1 MTNKRDDFD
10 PKAYNPEFQ
19 WSFLAPKYW
28 GTWLAVVIALPLA
41 LLPNALRRT
50 LVSALVKGQIKKNRG
65 TIRRATINLKL
76 CFPDWSDE
84 KRFAVL
90 EQNLITAGTFLS
102 GFAAVTLKGK
112 NWLNNNTDVKGIEHL
127 RKLEANGEKAILLV
141 PHSWAIDI
149 PAILLASKG
158 LPVSAMANSQ
168 KNLVLD
174 WLMHKQRVQHGGRV
188 YDRSGG
194 IKPFIKSVKDG
205 YLGYYLPD
213 QDHGP
218 EQSVFADFFATE
230 KATLPALGKLAKVS
244 RAKIV
249 PVFASFDSETGRY
262 EVDIREPM
270 DALSG
275 DDEGDARA
283 MNEVVEMFVTPKPE
297 QYMWILKLL
306 KTRRDGKEPYKK
318 ENW

>member
-1 MTNKRDDFD
+1 MTDKRDDFD

-41 LLPNALRRT
+41 LLPNAFRRK
-50 LVSALVKGQIKKNRG
+50 LVSVLIKGQIKKKRG
-65 TIRRATINLKL
+65 TVRRAMINLKL
-76 CFPDWSDE
+76 CFPDWSE
-84 KRFAVL
+84 AQRLAVL

-112 NWLNNNTDVKGIEHL
+112 QWLDNNTDVKGIEHI
-127 RKLEANGEKAILLV
+127 RKLEANGKKAILLV

-249 PVFASFDSETGRY
+249 PVFASFDAETGRY

-283 MNEVVEMFVTPKPE
+283 MNQVVEMFVTPKPE

-306 KTRRDGKEPYKK
+306 KTRRDGKEPYKQ